1 MHFDMSRLKNM
12 IRTILACTFSYMG
25 PTTIFF
31 QLWCIIAYLTAAAE
45 TFTTSK
51 RYFALP
57 YL

>member
-1 MHFDMSRLKNM
+1 M